1 MKNYDEDFD
10 YEYVEDYEFDY
21 IVDDIALDLIGDA
34 YPTSRY
40 LPFNPDGKLF
50 EMQALAEDRNH
61 KRYFVR
67 WIFEDN
73 GEESYDA
80 YDYGEPYDCVSVD

>member
-1 MKNYDEDFD
+1 MEKYDVEADSEFPEDYVFD
-10 YEYVEDYEFDY
+10 YTFNC
-21 IVDDIALDLIGDA
+21 IALDLIGDA
-34 YPTSRY
+34 YPTGRC
-40 LPFNPDGKLF
+40 LPFNPDGNLF

-73 GEESYDA
+73 GEEGYDD
-80 YDYGEPYDCVSVD
+80 YDYSQPDDCISID

>member
-1 MKNYDEDFD
+1 MEKYDVEADSEFPEDYVFD
-10 YEYVEDYEFDY
+10 YTFNC
-21 IVDDIALDLIGDA
+21 IALDLIGDA
-34 YPTSRY
+34 YPTGRCLESSS
-40 LPFNPDGKLF
+40 GAKLL
-50 EMQALAEDRNH
+50 EMQALAEGRER

-73 GEESYDA
+73 GEEDYDA